1 MKLSSIKTADQL
13 ILALAYEG
21 YRKEQPANGPIQ
33 DPEPGPFYVYGY
45 WAAEVPVPEISIYPQ
60 QFGYANDLFLS
71 AVIGKTGQIDHWELN
86 ECFVGS
92 SAGLDPEGYDTDPA
106 SLGYLLQDWH
116 ETLCGS
122 QG

>member
-1 MKLSSIKTADQL
+1 MKLSSIETADQL

-60 QFGYANDLFLS
+60 QLDHANDLFLS

-86 ECFVGS
+86 ECYVGS
-92 SAGLDPEGYDTDPA
+92 STGFEPVGVTTAPESIGD
-106 SLGYLLQDWH
+106 LLQEWH
-116 ETLCGS
+116 ESLCGS
-122 QG
+122 QS